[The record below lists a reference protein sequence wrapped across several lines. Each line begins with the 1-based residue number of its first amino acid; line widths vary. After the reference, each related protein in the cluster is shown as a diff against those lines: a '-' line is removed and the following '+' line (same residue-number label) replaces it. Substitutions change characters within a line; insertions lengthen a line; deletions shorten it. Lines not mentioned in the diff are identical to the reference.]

1 MGLFKNVGKKVVE
14 KTMGKMFVS
23 EGVKGIV
30 CPIDSLDETL
40 KDIRDEETSAS
51 SSADK
56 RSRSTKDSDD

>member
-1 MGLFKNVGKKVVE
+1 MGLLKNVGKKVFE
-14 KTMGKMFVS
+14 KTVGKLVVT

-40 KDIRDEETSAS
+40 KDIRDEETCAS